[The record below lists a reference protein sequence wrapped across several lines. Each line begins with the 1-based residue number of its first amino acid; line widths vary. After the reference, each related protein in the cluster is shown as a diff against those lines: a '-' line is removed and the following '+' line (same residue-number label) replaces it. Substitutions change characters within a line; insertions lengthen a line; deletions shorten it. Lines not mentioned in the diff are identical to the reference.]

1 MDAILSLLSAD
12 VVGGL
17 ACLTPRD
24 AAQVVQTAL
33 RDHTSQGQFKH
44 LIAPIADPH
53 GLAGKSHSTAR
64 DRKRNADQEFRD
76 GDLALALL
84 NLNQA
89 LSLAPHVTRRDKILI
104 HTLRSNRSAVL
115 LKLVEA
121 NDSRGGMCRAQEE
134 DVSNLESSDHG
145 NRSLQASDAGGTRK
159 LLLLFAERDARR
171 AIELGKELES
181 LHPKDPD
188 QTHPSNWAKPF
199 IRLGVALTALGD
211 MDGARDAFQNALRVL
226 PHGRGARNSVETR
239 LERVKKEGQVIDTE
253 PSATNRETE
262 RGAVDRIRETTRDTV
277 KTVNKNSPSSASKKT
292 PFVKASLACSGFG
305 LFASGKM
312 TKGDSV
318 VSHEPP
324 LAVVPD
330 SRNGKAWKRNC
341 HFCFKPL
348 SIAPTPCRTCCV
360 ATYCDDLCRA
370 SDTPHREVECETG
383 GCWWVVLPSATRL
396 AMRCV
401 AAAKKERECNPDS
414 STIFDLHRR
423 WDDLDVSAKARLAV
437 AAVVACCASGTRFT
451 PGEVL
456 EAPCAVLGNAF
467 AVKRVPSPGLY
478 GETVCDKKRG
488 AGGASVSVPDPCGFE
503 KNQMQKLS
511 ERLLNLKQK
520 APLYSRIYAKE
531 SPVYHYAWRALTTE
545 SHPVALATF
554 PKTSR
559 ANHACDP
566 NAFVEILQPEKNNP
580 NHPAVVASVRAIRDI
595 REGEEIVVSYGPV
608 VGTALGLY
616 QIQTLFYLSAG
627 DCLSTRRDIQD

>member
-159 LLLLFAERDARR
+159 SLLLFAERDARR

-188 QTHPSNWAKPF
+188 QTHPSTWAKPF

-312 TKGDSV
+312 TKGDSL

-360 ATYCDDLCRA
+360 ATYCDDSCRA

-401 AAAKKERECNPDS
+401 AAAKKEREGNPDS

-437 AAVVACCASGTRFT
+437 AAVVACCASGTKFT

-456 EAPCAVLGNAF
+456 EATCAVLGNAF

-616 QIQTLFYLSAG
+616 QIQTMFYLSAG